1 MLMLVV
7 LLQSN
12 YSLLIS
18 FKRLTFQIFLEVLMH
33 FNMLICDKLGVLF
46 LSISLKV
53 LNSYLIPFNFL

>member
-18 FKRLTFQIFLEVLMH
+18 FKGFTFQIFLEVLMH
-33 FNMLICDKLGVLF
+33 FIMLICSKLSLF
-46 LSISLKV
+46 FMSISLKAF
-53 LNSYLIPFNFL
+53 NSYLITFNSL